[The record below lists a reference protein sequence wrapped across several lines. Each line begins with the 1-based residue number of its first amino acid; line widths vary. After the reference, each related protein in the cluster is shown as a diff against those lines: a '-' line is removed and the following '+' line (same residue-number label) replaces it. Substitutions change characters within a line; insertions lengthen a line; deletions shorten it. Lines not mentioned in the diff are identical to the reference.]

1 LGIVAFVVTE
11 TEVAVSELRQA
22 ARERLPE
29 TMLPNRIEF
38 VRELPMTKSSKLD
51 ERLLLFE
58 AGLHPLAAGTTV
70 PAS

>member
-1 LGIVAFVVTE
+1 MALVVTE
-11 TEVAVSELRQA
+11 TEVAVSDLRQA

-29 TMLPNRIEF
+29 TMLPNRIEL

-51 ERLLLFE
+51 ERLLLSE
-58 AGLHPLAAGTTV
+58 AGLRPLASGSNV